1 MTTRLHAA
9 GLLTAGLLLGLA
21 TGCASADDDTAVA
34 DRGPAPGT
42 AAASSTASSS
52 GPATPP
58 LSEVP
63 GSASPVPTRALPPP
77 VVPQGPTDS
86 HKPRTVTG
94 QLTDRADGC
103 RVLRDGQGMD
113 YLLRGDGAA
122 AVPAGPASVRGSV
135 EVRDDGPCSGLALV
149 VA

>member
-1 MTTRLHAA
+1 MTTRSRPA
-9 GLLTAGLLLGLA
+9 GLLTAGLLLVLA
-21 TGCASADDDTAVA
+21 TGCVSAGDDTAVA
-34 DRGPAPGT
+34 ARSTAPST
-42 AAASSTASSS
+42 AAALPTASSS
-52 GPATPP
+52 GSATPP

-63 GSASPVPTRALPPP
+63 GSASPAPTRALPPP

-86 HKPRTVTG
+86 RKPRTVTG

-103 RVLRDGQGMD
+103 RVLRDGQGVD

-122 AVPAGPASVRGSV
+122 AVPAGPASVRGV
-135 EVRDDGPCSGLALV
+135 VAVRDDGPCSGLALV